1 MMALVS
7 DYTRGRLLRCFTALG
22 PYIREPQC
30 QEGHYFFDCLAVCV
44 NAGVAP
50 EKREFF
56 GWWLTLIP
64 QETGL
69 SQNTIPVFDKKG
81 LWQEKSLSDKEI
93 RDAVS
98 KTLTDFYPRLQAVL
112 QELDLSLTPSPVS
125 PPLESSRINVRFC
138 VVPVGMARI
147 TC

>member
-30 QEGHYFFDCLAVCV
+30 REGHYFFDCLAVCV

-64 QETGL
+64 QETGFV
-69 SQNTIPVFDKKG
+69 SEYHTGVFDKKG

-98 KTLTDFYPRLQAVL
+98 KTLTDFHPRLQAVL
-112 QELDLSLTPSPVS
+112 QELDLSLILSPVS
-125 PPLESSRINVRFC
+125 PP
-138 VVPVGMARI
+138 PGKQPD
-147 TC
+147 

>member
-22 PYIREPQC
+22 PYIRELQC

-64 QETGL
+64 QETGFV
-69 SQNTIPVFDKKG
+69 SEYHTGVFDKKG

-98 KTLTDFYPRLQAVL
+98 KTLTDFYPRLQVVL
-112 QELDLSLTPSPVS
+112 QELDLSMTPSPVS
-125 PPLESSRINVRFC
+125 PP
-138 VVPVGMARI
+138 PGKQPD
-147 TC
+147 

>member
-22 PYIREPQC
+22 PYIREQQC
-30 QEGHYFFDCLAVCV
+30 LEGQYFFDCLAVCV

-56 GWWLTLIP
+56 GWWLILTP
-64 QETGL
+64 QETGFV
-69 SQNTIPVFDKKG
+69 SEYHTGVFDKKG
-81 LWQEKSLSDKEI
+81 LWQKKNLSDNGI

-112 QELDLSLTPSPVS
+112 QELGLSLTPSPES
-125 PPLESSRINVRFC
+125 PP
-138 VVPVGMARI
+138 PGKQPD
-147 TC
+147 